1 MTKSVTA
8 SKKPRKQHT
17 PEFRHEALKLAERIG
32 VAAAARE
39 LSLYESQLYTW
50 RTRQQQQL
58 TSSERESELA
68 AENARLKRQL
78 AEQSEELAILQKAA
92 TYFAKRLK

>member
-1 MTKSVTA
+1 MTKPLSA

-17 PEFRHEALKLAERIG
+17 PEFRQEALKLAERIG

-39 LSLYESQLYTW
+39 LNLYESQLYAW
-50 RTRQQQQL
+50 RKKQQQAL
-58 TSSERESELA
+58 TGSEREQQQSLEIS
-68 AENARLKRQL
+68 RLKRQL
-78 AEQSEELAILQKAA
+78 AQQAEELAILQKAA